1 MTADFDRQKI
11 VIFTGSGISAESG
24 LDTFN
29 DETGLW
35 MNHRIEDIATPEA
48 WHRHP
53 GDVLAFYNELRQ
65 KAGAA
70 QPNAAHRA
78 IAELE
83 SRFDVVV
90 ITQNVDD
97 LHERAG
103 STCVLHLHGQINLA
117 QSTVDEQLVYSIGDN
132 PISLGDLC
140 EKGSQLR
147 PHVVWY
153 GENVP
158 NIEKAQQHF
167 KNAQKVL
174 VVGTSLTT
182 QPAAG
187 LVARASYP
195 AEKILIGLAVSRKPY
210 GYEFMRGKAS
220 SLVPYV
226 VGCWLK
232 GQRAR

>member
-1 MTADFDRQKI
+1 MTNGATKQKI

-117 QSTVDEQLVYSIGDN
+117 QSTVDEQLVYPIGDN
-132 PISLGDLC
+132 PILLGDLC

-187 LVARASYP
+187 LVAKASYP
-195 AEKILIGLAVSRKPY
+195 AEKILIGLAISRKPY
-210 GYEFMRGKAS
+210 GYGFMRGKAS

-232 GQRAR
+232 GQKAR

>member
-1 MTADFDRQKI
+1 MTAEFDRQKI

-35 MNHRIEDIATPEA
+35 MDQRIEDVATPEA

-53 GDVLAFYNELRQ
+53 ENVLRFYNELRK
-65 KAGAA
+65 KACAA
-70 QPNAAHRA
+70 SPNAAHRA
-78 IAELE
+78 IVELE

-103 STCVLHLHGQINLA
+103 STCALHLHGQINLA
-117 QSTVDEQLVYSIGDN
+117 QSTVDEQLIYKIGDK
-132 PISLGDLC
+132 PILMGDIC
-140 EKGSQLR
+140 AKGSQLR

-158 NIEKAQQHF
+158 NIEKAQQHI
-167 KNAQKVL
+167 KDAEKVL

-187 LVARASYP
+187 LVTKARYA
-195 AEKILIGLAVSRKPY
+195 AEKVLIGLAVSRKPY
-210 GYEFMRGKAS
+210 GYELMRGKAS

-232 GQRAR
+232 GQKAR

>member
-1 MTADFDRQKI
+1 MIDEHEKTKI

-29 DETGLW
+29 DQTGLW
-35 MNHRIEDIATPEA
+35 MNHRIEDVATPTA

-53 GDVLAFYNELRQ
+53 QEVLAFYNELRM
-65 KAGAA
+65 KACNS
-70 QPNAAHRA
+70 QPNAAHLA
-78 IAELE
+78 IAALE

-103 STCVLHLHGQINLA
+103 SKCVLHLHGQINLA
-117 QSTVDEQLVYSIGDN
+117 QSTVDEQLIYKIDES
-132 PISLGDLC
+132 PILLGDLC

-147 PHVVWY
+147 PHIVWY

-158 NIEKAQQHF
+158 NIEKAQLLF
-167 KNAQKVL
+167 KSAKKVL

-187 LVARASYP
+187 LITKARHT
-195 AEKILIGLAVSRKPY
+195 AEKVLIALEISRKPY
-210 GYEFMRGKAS
+210 GYAFMRGKAT

-226 VGCWLK
+226 VGCWLN
-232 GQRAR
+232 GQKAR

>member
-1 MTADFDRQKI
+1 MTADLERQKI
-11 VIFTGSGISAESG
+11 VVFSGSGISVESG

-29 DETGLW
+29 DENGLW
-35 MNHRIEDIATPEA
+35 MNHRIEDVATSQA
-48 WHRHP
+48 WHKHP
-53 GDVLAFYNELRQ
+53 AQVLAFYNELRQ
-65 KAGAA
+65 KASTA
-70 QPNAAHRA
+70 QPNAAHSA
-78 IAELE
+78 IAQLE

-103 STCVLHLHGQINLA
+103 STCVLHLHGQIKVA
-117 QSTVDEQLVYSIGDN
+117 QSSVDEQLVYKIDDQ
-132 PISLGDLC
+132 PILLGDVC

-158 NIEKAQQHF
+158 NIGEAQQHF
-167 KNAQKVL
+167 KNAKKVL

-187 LVARASYP
+187 LVTKASYA
-195 AEKILIGLAVSRKPY
+195 AEKVLIGLAMPRKPY

-232 GQRAR
+232 GQKAR

>member
-83 SRFDVVV
+83 PRFDVVV

-117 QSTVDEQLVYSIGDN
+117 QSTVDEQLVYPIGDN
-132 PISLGDLC
+132 PILLGDLC

-174 VVGTSLTT
+174 AVGTSLTT

-187 LVARASYP
+187 LVAKARYP
-195 AEKILIGLAVSRKPY
+195 AEKILIGLAISRKPY

-232 GQRAR
+232 GQKAR

>member
-1 MTADFDRQKI
+1 MTTDKCKRKI

-35 MNHRIEDIATPEA
+35 MDHRVEDVATPEA

-53 GDVLAFYNELRQ
+53 ADVLAFYNALRH
-65 KAGAA
+65 KAWTA

-78 IAELE
+78 ITELE
-83 SRFDVVV
+83 QQFDVVV

-117 QSTVDEQLVYSIGDN
+117 QSTVDKQLIYKIDDK
-132 PISLGDLC
+132 PILLGDTC

-147 PHVVWY
+147 PHIVWY

-158 NIEKAQQHF
+158 NIDKALQHF
-167 KNAQKVL
+167 KNAEKVL

-187 LVARASYP
+187 LVTKARHS
-195 AEKILIGLAVSRKPY
+195 AEKVLIGLTVSRKPY

-232 GQRAR
+232 GQKAR

>member
-1 MTADFDRQKI
+1 MAAEFDRQKI

-35 MNHRIEDIATPEA
+35 MDHRVEDVATPEA
-48 WHRHP
+48 WHRNTEE
-53 GDVLAFYNELRQ
+53 VLTFYNQLR
-65 KAGAA
+65 KKVYAA
-70 QPNAAHRA
+70 QPNAAHLA
-78 IAELE
+78 IAALE

-117 QSTVDEQLVYSIGDN
+117 QSTVDEQLMYKIDGG
-132 PISLGDLC
+132 PILLGDLC

-158 NIEKAQQHF
+158 NLEIAQQHF
-167 KNAQKVL
+167 KNAEKVL

-187 LVARASYP
+187 LVTKARHS
-195 AEKILIGLAVSRKPY
+195 AEKVLIGLAVVRKPY
-210 GYEFMRGKAS
+210 GYEFIRGKAS

-226 VGCWLK
+226 AGCWLK
-232 GQRAR
+232 GQKAR

>member
-35 MNHRIEDIATPEA
+35 MNHRIEDVATPTA
-48 WHRHP
+48 WQSHP
-53 GDVLAFYNELRQ
+53 EDVLAFYNELRH
-65 KAGAA
+65 KACAA

-103 STCVLHLHGQINLA
+103 STCVMHLHGQITLA
-117 QSTVDEQLVYSIGDN
+117 QSTVDEQLIYTIGDN
-132 PISLGDLC
+132 PILPGDVC

-187 LVARASYP
+187 LVTKAGYA
-195 AEKILIGLAVSRKPY
+195 AEKILIGLAIARKPY

-232 GQRAR
+232 GQKAR

>member
-1 MTADFDRQKI
+1 MAAEFDRQKI

-35 MNHRIEDIATPEA
+35 MDHRIEDVATPEA
-48 WHRHP
+48 WHRNTEE
-53 GDVLAFYNELRQ
+53 VLTFYNQLR
-65 KAGAA
+65 KKVYAA
-70 QPNAAHRA
+70 QPNAAHLA
-78 IAELE
+78 IAALE

-117 QSTVDEQLVYSIGDN
+117 QSTVDEQLMYKIDGG
-132 PISLGDLC
+132 PILLGDLC

-158 NIEKAQQHF
+158 NLEIAQQHF
-167 KNAQKVL
+167 KNAEKVL

-187 LVARASYP
+187 LATKARHS
-195 AEKILIGLAVSRKPY
+195 AEKVLIGLAVARKPY

-226 VGCWLK
+226 AGCWLK
-232 GQRAR
+232 GQKAR

>member
-1 MTADFDRQKI
+1 MTTDLDRQKI

-35 MNHRIEDIATPEA
+35 MDHHIEDVATPQA
-48 WHRHP
+48 WERHTEE
-53 GDVLAFYNELRQ
+53 VLAFYNQLRT
-65 KAGAA
+65 KVFAA
-70 QPNAAHRA
+70 QPNAAHLA

-90 ITQNVDD
+90 VTQNIDN

-117 QSTVDEQLVYSIGDN
+117 QSTVDKQLTYTIDDS
-132 PISLGDLC
+132 PILLGDLC

-147 PHVVWY
+147 PQVVWY
-153 GENVP
+153 GESVP
-158 NIEKAQQHF
+158 HLEIAQQHF
-167 KNAQKVL
+167 KNAMKVL

-187 LVARASYP
+187 LVAKARHH
-195 AEKILIGLAVSRKPY
+195 AEKVLIGLAIERKPY
-210 GYEFMRGKAS
+210 GYNFMRGKAS

-232 GQRAR
+232 GQKAR

>member
-1 MTADFDRQKI
+1 MTTDVDRQKV

-35 MNHRIEDIATPEA
+35 MNHRIEDVATPEA

-53 GDVLAFYNELRQ
+53 AHVLAFYNELRQ
-65 KAGAA
+65 KVCAA
-70 QPNAAHRA
+70 QPNTAHIA

-103 STCVLHLHGQINLA
+103 STRVLHLHGQIRLA
-117 QSTVDEQLVYSIGDN
+117 QSTVDEQLIYRIDDK
-132 PISLGDLC
+132 PILLGDTC
-140 EKGSQLR
+140 EKGGQLR
-147 PHVVWY
+147 PNIVWY

-167 KNAQKVL
+167 KSAEKVL

-187 LVARASYP
+187 LVTKARHS

-226 VGCWLK
+226 VGYWLK
-232 GQRAR
+232 GQKAR

>member
-1 MTADFDRQKI
+1 MTADIDKVKI

-35 MNHRIEDIATPEA
+35 MNHRIEDVATPEA
-48 WHRHP
+48 WHRQTE
-53 GDVLAFYNELRQ
+53 DVLAFYNELRKKM
-65 KAGAA
+65 KAAE
-70 QPNAAHRA
+70 PNAAHRA
-78 IAELE
+78 IVELE
-83 SRFDVVV
+83 SRFDVTV

-103 STCVLHLHGQINLA
+103 STQVVHLHGQINLA
-117 QSTVDEQLVYSIGDN
+117 QSTVDEQLIYSIDDR
-132 PISLGDLC
+132 PILLGDVC
-140 EKGSQLR
+140 EKGGQLR

-158 NIEKAQQHF
+158 NIEVAQQHI
-167 KNAQKVL
+167 KIATRVL

-182 QPAAG
+182 QPAAS
-187 LVARASYP
+187 LVTKASHH
-195 AEKILIGLAVSRKPY
+195 AEKVIIGLQMARKPY

-232 GQRAR
+232 GQKAR

>member
-83 SRFDVVV
+83 PRFDVVV

-117 QSTVDEQLVYSIGDN
+117 QSTVDEQLVYPIGDN
-132 PISLGDLC
+132 PILLGDLC

-187 LVARASYP
+187 LVAKARYP
-195 AEKILIGLAVSRKPY
+195 AEKILIGLAISRKPY

-232 GQRAR
+232 GQKAR

>member
-1 MTADFDRQKI
+1 MAAEFDRQKI

-35 MNHRIEDIATPEA
+35 MDHRIEDVATPEA
-48 WHRHP
+48 WHRNTEE
-53 GDVLAFYNELRQ
+53 VLTFYNQLR
-65 KAGAA
+65 KKVYAA
-70 QPNAAHRA
+70 QPNAAHLA
-78 IAELE
+78 IAALE

-117 QSTVDEQLVYSIGDN
+117 QSTVDEQLMYKIDGG
-132 PISLGDLC
+132 PILLGDLC

-158 NIEKAQQHF
+158 NLEIAQQHF
-167 KNAQKVL
+167 KNAEKVL

-187 LVARASYP
+187 LVTKARHS
-195 AEKILIGLAVSRKPY
+195 AEKVLIGLAVVRKPY

-226 VGCWLK
+226 AGCWLK
-232 GQRAR
+232 GQKAR

>member
-1 MTADFDRQKI
+1 MTNGATKQKI

-117 QSTVDEQLVYSIGDN
+117 QSTVDEQLVYPIGDN
-132 PISLGDLC
+132 PILLGDLC

-187 LVARASYP
+187 LVAKASYP
-195 AEKILIGLAVSRKPY
+195 AEKILIGLAISRKPY

-232 GQRAR
+232 GQKAR

>member
-1 MTADFDRQKI
+1 MTADLDRQKV

-35 MNHRIEDIATPEA
+35 MNHRIEDVATPEA
-48 WHRHP
+48 WHTHP
-53 GDVLAFYNELRQ
+53 AEVLAFYNELRQ
-65 KAGAA
+65 KACAA
-70 QPNAAHRA
+70 QPNAAHLA

-103 STCVLHLHGQINLA
+103 STCVLHMHGQINLA
-117 QSTVDEQLVYSIGDN
+117 QSSMDEQLIYTIDDK
-132 PISLGDLC
+132 PILLGELC

-158 NIEKAQQHF
+158 NIETAQLHF
-167 KNAQKVL
+167 KNAEKVL

-187 LVARASYP
+187 LVTKARHS
-195 AEKILIGLAVSRKPY
+195 AERVLIGLAVSRKPY

-232 GQRAR
+232 GQKAR

>member
-1 MTADFDRQKI
+1 MTNGATKQKI

-117 QSTVDEQLVYSIGDN
+117 QSTVDEQLVYPIGDN
-132 PISLGDLC
+132 PILLGDRC

-187 LVARASYP
+187 LVAKASYP
-195 AEKILIGLAVSRKPY
+195 AEKILIGLAISRKPY

-232 GQRAR
+232 GQKAR

>member
-1 MTADFDRQKI
+1 MTDEFDRQKI

-35 MNHRIEDIATPEA
+35 MDHRVEDVATPEA
-48 WHRHP
+48 WDMQP
-53 GDVLAFYNELRQ
+53 EDVLAFYNELRQ
-65 KAGAA
+65 KACAA

-78 IAELE
+78 IARLE
-83 SRFDVVV
+83 SRYEVVV
-90 ITQNVDD
+90 ITQNVDN

-117 QSTVDEQLVYSIGDN
+117 QSTVDEQLIYAIDDK
-132 PISLGDLC
+132 PILLGDFC

-147 PHVVWY
+147 PHIVWY

-158 NIEKAQQHF
+158 NIEEAQLHF
-167 KNAQKVL
+167 KNAEKVL

-187 LVARASYP
+187 LVKKARYS
-195 AEKILIGLAVSRKPY
+195 AERVLIGLAVSHKPY

-232 GQRAR
+232 GQKAR

>member
-1 MTADFDRQKI
+1 MAADFDRQKVI
-11 VIFTGSGISAESG
+11 VFTGSGISAESG

-53 GDVLAFYNELRQ
+53 EEVLAFYNELRQ
-65 KAGAA
+65 KACAA

-103 STCVLHLHGQINLA
+103 STCVLHVHGQINLA

-132 PISLGDLC
+132 PILLGDLC

-195 AEKILIGLAVSRKPY
+195 AEKILIGLAVSRSPY

-232 GQRAR
+232 GQKAR

>member
-1 MTADFDRQKI
+1 MAAEFDRQKI

-35 MNHRIEDIATPEA
+35 MDHRIEDVATPEA
-48 WHRHP
+48 WHRNTEE
-53 GDVLAFYNELRQ
+53 VLTFYNQLR
-65 KAGAA
+65 KKVYAA
-70 QPNAAHRA
+70 QPNAAHLA
-78 IAELE
+78 IAALE

-117 QSTVDEQLVYSIGDN
+117 QSTVDEQLMYKIDGG
-132 PISLGDLC
+132 PILLGDLC

-158 NIEKAQQHF
+158 NLEIAQQHF
-167 KNAQKVL
+167 KNAEKVL

-187 LVARASYP
+187 LVTKARHS
-195 AEKILIGLAVSRKPY
+195 AEKVLIGLAVVRKPY
-210 GYEFMRGKAS
+210 GYEFIRGKAS

-226 VGCWLK
+226 AGCWLK
-232 GQRAR
+232 GQKAR

>member
-1 MTADFDRQKI
+1 MATDFDRQKI

-35 MNHRIEDIATPEA
+35 MNHRIEDVATPEA
-48 WHRHP
+48 WHKHP
-53 GDVLAFYNELRQ
+53 ADVLAFYNELRQ
-65 KAGAA
+65 KACAA

-83 SRFDVVV
+83 SRFDVMV

-103 STCVLHLHGQINLA
+103 STCVLHLHGQITLA
-117 QSTVDEQLVYSIGDN
+117 QSTVDERLMYKVNDKPILVGDV
-132 PISLGDLC
+132 C

-167 KNAQKVL
+167 KNAEKVL

-187 LVARASYP
+187 LVAKARHS
-195 AEKILIGLAVSRKPY
+195 AEKVLIGLAVSRKPY

-232 GQRAR
+232 GQKAR